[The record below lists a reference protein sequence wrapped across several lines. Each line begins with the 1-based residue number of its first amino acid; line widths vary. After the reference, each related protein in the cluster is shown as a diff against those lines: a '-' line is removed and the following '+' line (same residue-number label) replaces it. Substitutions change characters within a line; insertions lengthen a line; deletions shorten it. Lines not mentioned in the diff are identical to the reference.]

1 MSYIGHHVSS
11 RILLPHLH
19 CKASE
24 GSFPHA
30 VVDEFAPARIGIALR
45 LKYGRDLLP
54 FGNDKR
60 VITVTAGLD
69 IGEGLDSLLGTVDLG
84 KPSRR
89 TRKKWQANHEEDTRD
104 ELNSPGGPERGVSV
118 DVVAA
123 ISYKVHDQ
131 NTPF

>member
-1 MSYIGHHVSS
+1 MAYIGHHVSS

-19 CKASE
+19 RKASE
-24 GSFPHA
+24 GPLPHA
-30 VVDEFAPARIGIALR
+30 IVDKFAPARIGIALR
-45 LKYGRDLLP
+45 LKHCRDFFP
-54 FGNDKR
+54 FCNDKR
-60 VITVTAGLD
+60 VITVTASLY

-89 TRKKWQANHEEDTRD
+89 ARKKWQSNDKEDTRN
-104 ELNSPGGPERGVSV
+104 ELYSPGGPERGISV